1 MNKSFRIIYSAD
13 ALDDLR
19 DIYSYIAFN
28 LLAKNTAKNL
38 VSRIRSEI
46 SSLKSMPERYPLVE
60 WEPWHSMGVRTLL
73 VGNYI
78 AYYYPDNENN
88 TILIARVF
96 YGGRDIENIIKEDQ
110 DY

>member
-28 LLAKNTAKNL
+28 LMAKSTAKNL

-46 SSLKSMPERYPLVE
+46 SSLKSMPERYPLAE

-78 AYYYPDNENN
+78 AYYHPNLENN
-88 TILIARVF
+88 TILIARIF
-96 YGGRDIENIIKEDQ
+96 YGGRDIENIIREDQ
-110 DY
+110 N

>member
-1 MNKSFRIIYSAD
+1 MKRSYKIIYSAD

-28 LLAKNTAKNL
+28 L
-38 VSRIRSEI
+38 
-46 SSLKSMPERYPLVE
+46 
-60 WEPWHSMGVRTLL
+60 
-73 VGNYI
+73 
-78 AYYYPDNENN
+78 